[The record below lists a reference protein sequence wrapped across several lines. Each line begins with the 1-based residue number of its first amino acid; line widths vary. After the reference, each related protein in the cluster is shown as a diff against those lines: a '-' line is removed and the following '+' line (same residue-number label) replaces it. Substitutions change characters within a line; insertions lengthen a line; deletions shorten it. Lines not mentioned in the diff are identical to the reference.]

1 MKEGIQCCLLLSL
14 VSHPLEMASV
24 LAQSLY
30 QLQHT
35 LCTYHHTVILDNIT
49 QIEYFLERWGQFSRQ
64 SGLGKR

>member
-35 LCTYHHTVILDNIT
+35 LCTYHHTVILDNLT
-49 QIEYFLERWGQFSRQ
+49 QIKHFLER
-64 SGLGKR
+64 